1 MTMRLIVLFSHI
13 VGMLVFFVALA
24 YEWLVITA
32 PDGHAGLE
40 RAVQRLYGIGS
51 GVLLLSGIYMARGG
65 YFEFWWVR
73 GPLILL
79 VVMGVIGGATRRGSI
94 SARRT
99 SWFVRLT
106 LALVAVYL
114 MVFKP

>member
-13 VGMLVFFVALA
+13 VGMLVFFVAL
-24 YEWLVITA
+24 
-32 PDGHAGLE
+32 
-40 RAVQRLYGIGS
+40 
-51 GVLLLSGIYMARGG
+51 ARGG